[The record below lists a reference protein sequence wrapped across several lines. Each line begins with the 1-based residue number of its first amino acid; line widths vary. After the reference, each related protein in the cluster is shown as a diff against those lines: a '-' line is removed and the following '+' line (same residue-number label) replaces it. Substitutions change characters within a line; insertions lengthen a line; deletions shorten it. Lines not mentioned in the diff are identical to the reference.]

1 MQRVWLAIVV
11 ASLGWGT
18 AGVATRA
25 ALNEGVT
32 PYWLAGYRSAFA
44 VAAVVIFL
52 LVLRRGLPKGAPA
65 WKVGIAMGISNLAAP
80 FIFSNLALQH
90 AGAGFLGLMTALI
103 PLFTA
108 TFAHFT
114 LRNEPLS
121 MAKTAGLLI
130 GLSGVAVLFIS
141 GDTGLADGGRP
152 IVAGLLGLG
161 AVLAISGGS
170 IYAKHYAGRYEPLD
184 VTGIHFASGT
194 AIIAI
199 SMVVAEGGPPPVTV
213 RAWWLLLY
221 MALASTFLPTVLYYW
236 LLRKVTAT
244 YAALAGY
251 VIPVIAVTAGV
262 VLLDEQLQSGII
274 FGGVL
279 ILIGVL
285 VTDRAEH
292 QTRSKPSTAG

>member
-25 ALNEGVT
+25 ALSEGVT
-32 PYWLAGYRSAFA
+32 PYWLAAYRSAFA
-44 VAAVVIFL
+44 IAAVVIFL
-52 LVLRRGLPKGAPA
+52 LVLRRGLSKSAPA

-80 FIFSNLALQH
+80 FIFGTLALQH

-103 PLFTA
+103 PLITA
-108 TFAHFT
+108 ALAHFT
-114 LRNEPLS
+114 LRDERLS
-121 MAKTAGLLI
+121 VAKTVGLLV
-130 GLSGVAVLFIS
+130 GLSGVAVLLLS
-141 GDTGLADGGRP
+141 GDTGLAEGGRP
-152 IVAGLLGLG
+152 VVAGLFGLG
-161 AVLAISGGS
+161 AVLAISAGS
-170 IYAKHYAGRYEPLD
+170 IYAKHYSGQYETLD

-199 SMVVAEGGPPPVTV
+199 ITIVAEGGPPAVTA
-213 RAWWLLLY
+213 RAWWLLAYL
-221 MALASTFLPTVLYYW
+221 ALASTFLPIALYYW

-251 VIPVIAVTAGV
+251 VVPVIAITAGV

-285 VTDRAEH
+285 ITDRAERRPRI
-292 QTRSKPSTAG
+292 RS